1 MFPEAPRA
9 LVTCPEKMMRK
20 NMSAEANPAE
30 RAQAREKTFR
40 ACSVL
45 PAPRSRVKRLRAPA
59 TITAP
64 MMEKAIM
71 SGLMIPKA
79 AMESTPRNWPIT
91 TPSII
96 EPTDEESESRIKAV
110 SCM

>member
-20 NMSAEANPAE
+20 SMSAAANPAE
-30 RAQAREKTFR
+30 RVQAREKTLR

-45 PAPRSRVKRLRAPA
+45 PAPRSLVKRLRAPA
-59 TITAP
+59 TTIAP

-79 AMESTPRNWPIT
+79 AIESTPRNWPIT
-91 TPSII
+91 TPSIM
-96 EPTDEESESRIKAV
+96 EPTNEESESRIKAD
-110 SCM
+110 SCI

>member
-20 NMSAEANPAE
+20 SMSAEANPAE

-79 AMESTPRNWPIT
+79 AMESTPRN
-91 TPSII
+91 
-96 EPTDEESESRIKAV
+96 
-110 SCM
+110 